1 MIRVRDL
8 QLNPGP
14 SNTNLTGSIDLVAS
28 YQKTNVTKA
37 SLTSKPPSQ
46 ASTNLAALPVRSLT
60 NMMSKGVTNRPATRL
75 SKPST
80 NTAAQ
85 ASTNKTVGIP
95 SRTLRNSENFSSQTW
110 LKSLLAP
117 PRIQAS
123 SSLEAEINA
132 DALVLIQRH
141 PIPEGAPG
149 VSDSSLKQTRFRLRE
164 SSRASLRDNNHQHQR
179 AASGFITTRL
189 PGAPR
194 MHYPTSTTIAALR
207 GGNPNAA
214 QIPGN
219 LGVAPPSPTQ
229 TPPGLPTTR
238 TAYSSTN
245 VTISGEEVNLNFL
258 PNTPLEAVFDTYS
271 RLTGRTVLRPN
282 TLPGLVTIKTLTPLT
297 REEAIEALNSVFALN
312 GIVMISVGK
321 SFVKAVP
328 PTTAPGEGTP
338 FSEKRTADMPE
349 GDHYVT
355 QIVKIK
361 NALAADVAK
370 AIAPLSKTPNQV
382 VAIEASQTII
392 LRDLASVVKRMMEV
406 IKRSMSRRNRISLRS
421 SDQIRQ

>member
-1 MIRVRDL
+1 VKTSILNVGLVLLLGSSQWIHAQAPPVAEPEAKVQAPDPVIPNPEEEAPRPVPDL
-8 QLNPGP
+8 
-14 SNTNLTGSIDLVAS
+14 TA
-28 YQKTNVTKA
+28 KTN
-37 SLTSKPPSQ
+37 TSPIQ
-46 ASTNLAALPVRSLT
+46 
-60 NMMSKGVTNRPATRL
+60 VTNRPA
-75 SKPST
+75 PS
-80 NTAAQ
+80 
-85 ASTNKTVGIP
+85 
-95 SRTLRNSENFSSQTW
+95 F
-110 LKSLLAP
+110 
-117 PRIQAS
+117 
-123 SSLEAEINA
+123 
-132 DALVLIQRH
+132 
-141 PIPEGAPG
+141 
-149 VSDSSLKQTRFRLRE
+149 
-164 SSRASLRDNNHQHQR
+164 SRATNINSTAPALR
-179 AASGFITTRL
+179 GFITNAAARRTPNATPL
-189 PGAPR
+189 
-194 MHYPTSTTIAALR
+194 TQSQSQALR
-207 GGNPNAA
+207 GPNPNAA

-219 LGVAPPSPTQ
+219 PGAVPPSPAQ
-229 TPPGLPTTR
+229 TPPGLPLPLPSAR
-238 TAYSSTN
+238 TYSSTN

-328 PTTAPGEGTP
+328 PTIAPGEGTP
-338 FSEKRTADMPE
+338 FSVEAIQE

-355 QIVKIK
+355 QIIKIK

-406 IKRSMSRRNRISLRS
+406 IEKIDVAQEQDYKLEVIPIKYGKVTELYDTMNSLVSGQASGGVAVPRGGEGVRPCEEIYLSPVFRGHGGVLKPGGLLREVHGQPDRALRRYRG
-421 SDQIRQ
+421 

>member
-1 MIRVRDL
+1 MK
-8 QLNPGP
+8 
-14 SNTNLTGSIDLVAS
+14 TSILKLGLVLFLGAS
-28 YQKTNVTKA
+28 QPIQAQAPPEAETDAKVPVPDPVAPDPEEEAPPPVPDPIAKTN
-37 SLTSKPPSQ
+37 TSPIQ
-46 ASTNLAALPVRSLT
+46 
-60 NMMSKGVTNRPATRL
+60 VTNRPA
-75 SKPST
+75 PSFSRATNITGNAPALRSFIT
-80 NTAAQ
+80 NTAARR
-85 ASTNKTVGIP
+85 ATNVT
-95 SRTLRNSENFSSQTW
+95 TLPQPQSS
-110 LKSLLAP
+110 
-117 PRIQAS
+117 
-123 SSLEAEINA
+123 
-132 DALVLIQRH
+132 
-141 PIPEGAPG
+141 
-149 VSDSSLKQTRFRLRE
+149 
-164 SSRASLRDNNHQHQR
+164 
-179 AASGFITTRL
+179 
-189 PGAPR
+189 
-194 MHYPTSTTIAALR
+194 ALR

-219 LGVAPPSPTQ
+219 LGVAPPLPTQ

-338 FSEKRTADMPE
+338 FSERRTADMPE

-406 IKRSMSRRNRISLRS
+406 IEKIDVAQEQDYKLEVIPIKYGKVTELYDTMNSLVSGQASGGVAVPRGGTRTAGGRQGELRGPGTARSIRRPKQCGRRP
-421 SDQIRQ
+421 D